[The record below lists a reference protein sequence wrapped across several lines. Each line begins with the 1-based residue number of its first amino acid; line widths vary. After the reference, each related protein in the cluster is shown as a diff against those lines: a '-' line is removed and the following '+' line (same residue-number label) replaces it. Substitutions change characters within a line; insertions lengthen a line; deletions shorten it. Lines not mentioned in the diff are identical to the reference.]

1 MKEYKY
7 LHKRNENAYTI
18 NMLVPFAVIEV
29 VVVVT
34 VVTENITQCV
44 NKIFS
49 FKILLMAF
57 IRNAFKVYIFNE
69 NKRKIE
75 DEGFSMCY

>member
-1 MKEYKY
+1 MKDMKEYKY
-7 LHKRNENAYTI
+7 LHKRNENAYTL

-44 NKIFS
+44 N
-49 FKILLMAF
+49 
-57 IRNAFKVYIFNE
+57 
-69 NKRKIE
+69 
-75 DEGFSMCY
+75 